1 MSVDEPN
8 VASPILVTGTTGR
21 HGGTGRAVA
30 SLISKGFRVRALVRQ
45 RDHRAE
51 AVAAVRRGVEQHAHD
66 VAELLHTSNGGRN
79 ETENGRGTV

>member
-30 SLISKGFRVRALVRQ
+30 SLISKGFRTAPYFKRWPQ
-45 RDHRAE
+45 RDGEWPRDSLTLMIAST
-51 AVAAVRRGVEQHAHD
+51 
-66 VAELLHTSNGGRN
+66 LLMIGIGSATMLQCGIGLY
-79 ETENGRGTV
+79 